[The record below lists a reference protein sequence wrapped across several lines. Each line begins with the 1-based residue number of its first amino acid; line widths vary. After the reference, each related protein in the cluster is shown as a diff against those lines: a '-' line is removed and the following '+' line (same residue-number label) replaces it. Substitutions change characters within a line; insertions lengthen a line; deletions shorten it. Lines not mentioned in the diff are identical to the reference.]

1 MVLGGVKMASN
12 FTQHIDTAKLNDVAR
27 GLRTFKTDMDNKV
40 EQIDN
45 KLKQLESDYAY
56 QSQQSEEIKAAF
68 NKFMNTT
75 KAEFDKDMEAFS
87 VFIEKVSQTHKELAQ
102 RITQN
107 IATIDS
113 QTSTVASKF
122 NS

>member
-1 MVLGGVKMASN
+1 MASN